1 MTATRMHPG
10 LPPLPA
16 GVVTLDK
23 QARHDRTAVATG
35 GHVTW
40 RSWGEGPLLVLLH
53 GGHGSWLHWSS
64 VIGGLAPQ
72 HRVLVPDLPGF
83 GESSSLPDDHSIE
96 DTAAALVSGLDSLAP
111 GVPAQLVGFSFGGV
125 VGGHVAAQLGN
136 RARHL
141 TIVGSGG
148 MGLTRPPMPTL
159 RQWRG
164 LQGAE
169 LAAAHGENLAILMM
183 ADKARIGRTEIDL
196 QHRNTAMARGKS
208 RSFSRTN
215 TLIDI
220 LRLARPPVDGI
231 WGQEDATAR
240 GYLHERRA
248 ALAAVDPAA
257 RLVEIPGAGHWVM
270 QENPEAFLAAYRGI
284 VAARGL

>member
-1 MTATRMHPG
+1 MTGTGSTPQ

-16 GVVTLDK
+16 AVITLDR
-23 QARHDRTAVATG
+23 QARRENTAIATG

-64 VIGGLAPQ
+64 VIGGLAVS

-83 GESSSLPDDHSIE
+83 GDSGSLPDDHAIE
-96 DTAAALVSGLDSLAP
+96 DSAGAIVSGLEALAP
-111 GVPAQLVGFSFGGV
+111 NVPTRLIGFSFGGV
-125 VGGHVAAQLGN
+125 VGGHVAAQLGDRVN
-136 RARHL
+136 HL

-148 MGLTRPPMPTL
+148 MGLTRPPMPPL

-164 LQGAE
+164 LHGAE
-169 LAAAHGENLAILMM
+169 LAAAHGENLATLML
-183 ADKARIGRTEIDL
+183 ADKTRIGKEEIDL
-196 QHRNTAMARGKS
+196 QHRNTALARGKS

-220 LRLARPPVDGI
+220 LRLVRPPVDGI

-248 ALAAVDPAA
+248 ALATVDPAS

-270 QENPEAFLAAYRGI
+270 QENPDAFLAAYREL
-284 VAARGL
+284 VSARGL